1 MSDIDYI
8 SNTILYTDRLCLRPL
23 RDEDAPQIFALRSD
37 ANVNQYLDRTP
48 CKTLEDAKVF
58 ISGIRE
64 RTKDSSLYYWAV
76 CMQDECIGA
85 VCLFDF
91 SEEEQSIEIGFE
103 LLPKFHGNGYMQEAT
118 TKVIHFII
126 ENRSEAKMTPKA
138 LIEIKKIHALVH
150 PDNINSIKLLQKLNF
165 IQIDHLEENPKSN
178 LIRYLLKI

>member
-1 MSDIDYI
+1 MSEIDYI

-37 ANVNQYLDRTP
+37 ATVNQYLDRTP

-58 ISGIRE
+58 ISGIIE

-118 TKVIHFII
+118 AKVIYFIF
-126 ENRSEAKMTPKA
+126 EKLM
-138 LIEIKKIHALVH
+138 LKKIHALVH

-165 IQIDHLEENPKSN
+165 IKIDHLEENPKSN

>member
-1 MSDIDYI
+1 MSEIDYI

-118 TKVIHFII
+118 AKVIYFIF
-126 ENRSEAKMTPKA
+126 EKLM
-138 LIEIKKIHALVH
+138 LKKIHALVH

-165 IQIDHLEENPKSN
+165 IKIDHLEENPKSN

>member
-1 MSDIDYI
+1 MSEIDYI

-37 ANVNQYLDRTP
+37 ATVNQYLDRTP

-58 ISGIRE
+58 ISGIIE

-103 LLPKFHGNGYMQEAT
+103 LLPKVDACFGKTIAG
-118 TKVIHFII
+118 
-126 ENRSEAKMTPKA
+126 R
-138 LIEIKKIHALVH
+138 LIKNADDLAMLLLEDAHVALVSGDAFGA
-150 PDNINSIKLLQKLNF
+150 PDC
-165 IQIDHLEENPKSN
+165 
-178 LIRYLLKI
+178 IRISYSLSEDKIREAIRRIARTLDKV

>member
-1 MSDIDYI
+1 MSEIDYI

-58 ISGIRE
+58 ISGIIE

-118 TKVIHFII
+118 AKVIYFIF
-126 ENRSEAKMTPKA
+126 EKLM
-138 LIEIKKIHALVH
+138 LKKIHALVH